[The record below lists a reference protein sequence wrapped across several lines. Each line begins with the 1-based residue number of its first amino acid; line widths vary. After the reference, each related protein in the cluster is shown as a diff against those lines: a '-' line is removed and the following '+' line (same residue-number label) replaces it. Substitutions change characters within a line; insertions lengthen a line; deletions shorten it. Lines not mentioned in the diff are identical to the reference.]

1 EGSLKYVHTNNKGII
16 LEHIDPLL
24 DCLVE
29 LTRVYARP
37 STRSALSAGLP
48 LGKQGLTPTQFS
60 RAADRAG
67 FASRIAKIELEM
79 IKSSLM
85 PCILILENNHACLLL
100 RLDKK
105 KKTATVL
112 YPESGQ
118 GEVVVKI
125 EELAQE
131 YTKRAIFARPRFR
144 LDQRTPE
151 VFDAK
156 SKHWFWSAFLEQM
169 PLYKDVLVAALLV
182 NLFALAV
189 PFFSMNV
196 YDRVVPSQ
204 AEETLWMLA
213 IGALLTI
220 GFDYLLKRIR
230 SHFVDLAGLRIDI
243 KLSSLIMEKVL
254 GMRLIDKPLSVGSFA
269 QTLRSFESVRDFMS
283 SATVTALVDLPFA
296 LLFLLVI
303 AWISWPLVF
312 VPIIVAFYVII
323 HSLFIKHKVQELAQ
337 QSSRTVALRN
347 ATLIESLSALE
358 TLKALGAES
367 HVQAKWE
374 AISGQLAKITSEM
387 RHKSHSASA
396 VVASMSSVVTVL
408 NVFVGVY
415 LIHAKMLT
423 MGGLIASGMLIG
435 RIIAPLAQTVGL
447 IMQYENAS
455 ISLKSLEEQM
465 KKPKERSDDI
475 TYVHRDHISGEI
487 EFKDVKFS
495 YPGQES
501 FAVNGI
507 SFKMKK
513 GERVAIIGKTGSGKT
528 TLTRLAMGMYH
539 PLEGAIR
546 VDGIDLKQL
555 DPADLRSSIGTVE
568 QHTMLF
574 YGTLRENITI
584 AAPHAEDGQL
594 LQAAE
599 TGMLMD
605 MINQNPRGFDLMVGE
620 RGEFLSGG
628 QRQGVAIAR
637 AVLQSP
643 SILLFDEPS
652 SAMDFSTENKFIEKM
667 QTYAKDKTLIV
678 VTHRMSLL
686 ALVDRVII
694 LDQGRIVADGPKKE
708 VLEAINS
715 GKVKAAG

>member
-1 EGSLKYVHTNNKGII
+1 
-16 LEHIDPLL
+16 
-24 DCLVE
+24 
-29 LTRVYARP
+29 
-37 STRSALSAGLP
+37 
-48 LGKQGLTPTQFS
+48 
-60 RAADRAG
+60 
-67 FASRIAKIELEM
+67 
-79 IKSSLM
+79 SLM

-100 RLDKK
+100 RVDKK
-105 KKTATVL
+105 KKIATVL

-118 GEVVVKI
+118 GEVLVKI

-151 VFDAK
+151 VLTAK

-296 LLFLLVI
+296 FLFLLVI

-312 VPIIVAFYVII
+312 VPIAVAFYVII
-323 HSLFIKHKVQELAQ
+323 HSLIIKQKVQELSQ

-347 ATLIESLSALE
+347 ATLIETLSALE
-358 TLKALGAES
+358 TLKGLNAES

-374 AISGQLAKITSEM
+374 GISGQLAKITSEM
-387 RHKSHSASA
+387 RHKSHAASS

-435 RIIAPLAQTVGL
+435 RIIAPLAQAVGL
-447 IMQYENAS
+447 IMQYENAN

-465 KKPKERSDDI
+465 KKPKERSDEI
-475 TYVHRDHISGEI
+475 TYVHRDHISGDI
-487 EFKDVKFS
+487 EFQDVKFS
-495 YPGQES
+495 YPGQEAY
-501 FAVNGI
+501 AVNGI
-507 SFKMKK
+507 SFKVKK
-513 GERVAIIGKTGSGKT
+513 GERVAVIGKTGSGKT
-528 TLTRLAMGMYH
+528 TLTRLAMGKYH
-539 PLEGAIR
+539 PSEGAIR

-555 DPADLRSSIGTVE
+555 DPADLRSCIGTVE

-584 AAPHAEDGQL
+584 AAPHAEDAQL

-599 TGMLMD
+599 IGMLMD
-605 MINQNPRGFDLMVGE
+605 MINQNPKGFDLMVGE

-667 QTYAKDKTLIV
+667 QTYSKDKTLIV

-686 ALVDRVII
+686 NLVDRVII

>member
-1 EGSLKYVHTNNKGII
+1 M
-16 LEHIDPLL
+16 EHVDPLL

-37 STRSALSAGLP
+37 ATRSSLSAGLP
-48 LGKQGLTPTQFS
+48 IDKTGLTPSQFY

-67 FASRIAKIELEM
+67 FASRIAKIELQN

-85 PCILILENNHACLLL
+85 PCILLLKDNHACLLL
-100 RLDKK
+100 RVDKK
-105 KKTATVL
+105 KKNATVL

-118 GEVVVKI
+118 GEVSVTL
-125 EELAQE
+125 EELKEQ
-131 YTKRAIFARPRFR
+131 YTQRAIFARPRFK

-151 VFDAK
+151 VMSAK
-156 SKHWFWSAFLEQM
+156 SRHWFWGAFMEQM

-213 IGALLTI
+213 IGALLTV
-220 GFDYLLKRIR
+220 GFDYLLKKIR
-230 SHFVDLAGLRIDI
+230 SHFVDLAGMRIDLN
-243 KLSSLIMEKVL
+243 LSGKIMEKVL
-254 GMRLIDKPLSVGSFA
+254 GMRLVDKPLSVGSFA

-296 LLFLLVI
+296 FLFLLVI
-303 AWISWPLVF
+303 AWIAWPLIF
-312 VPIIVAFYVII
+312 VPIIISFYVII
-323 HSLFIKHKVQELAQ
+323 HSLIIKKQVQELAQ
-337 QSSRTVALRN
+337 QNSRTVALRN
-347 ATLIESLSALE
+347 ATLIESLSSLE
-358 TLKALGAES
+358 TLKALSAES

-374 AISGQLAKITSEM
+374 AISAQLAKVSSEM
-387 RHKSHSASA
+387 RHKSHSATGM
-396 VVASMSSVVTVL
+396 VASMSSVVTVL

-415 LIHAKMLT
+415 LIHAKLLT

-447 IMQYENAS
+447 IMQYENAR
-455 ISLKSLEEQM
+455 ISLKMLEEQM
-465 KKPKERSDDI
+465 QKPKERADDI
-475 TYVHRDHISGEI
+475 TYVHRDHISGDI
-487 EFKDVKFS
+487 EFQDVKFA
-495 YPGQES
+495 YPGQEG
-501 FAVNGI
+501 FALNGV
-507 SFKMKK
+507 SFKVKK
-513 GERVAIIGKTGSGKT
+513 GEHVAVIGKTGSGKT

-539 PLEGAIR
+539 PAEGAVR

-555 DPADLRSSIGTVE
+555 DPADLRSAIGSVE
-568 QHTMLF
+568 QNTILF

-584 AAPHAEDGQL
+584 GFPHAEDAQIL
-594 LQAAE
+594 NAAD
-599 TGMLMD
+599 TGMLME
-605 MINQNPRGFDLMVGE
+605 MVNQNPRGFDLMVGE

-637 AVLQSP
+637 AVLQAP

-667 QTYAKDKTLIV
+667 QSYTKDKSLIV

-686 ALVDRVII
+686 ALVDRVIV
-694 LDQGRIVADGPKKE
+694 LDKGRIVADGPKKE
-708 VLEAINS
+708 ILEAINS
-715 GKVKAAG
+715 GKVKTAG